1 MNDESI
7 TLTAL
12 DQMVTSDST
21 QMLKAL
27 VPYLPPGMQNFF
39 SVYAKSRELSNTL
52 SLFSPAKQGMR
63 MQSAC
68 AAAPSPLELLENVQS
83 CCSGQMR
90 QKIQDVKN
98 ALAMVQMMQMMNE
111 PTETEDRKGEADE

>member
-1 MNDESI
+1 
-7 TLTAL
+7 
-12 DQMVTSDST
+12 
-21 QMLKAL
+21 MLKAL
-27 VPYLPPGMQNFF
+27 VPLSAAGNAKFF

-90 QKIQDVKN
+90 QKIQDVKKY
-98 ALAMVQMMQMMNE
+98 A
-111 PTETEDRKGEADE
+111 GHGADDADDE